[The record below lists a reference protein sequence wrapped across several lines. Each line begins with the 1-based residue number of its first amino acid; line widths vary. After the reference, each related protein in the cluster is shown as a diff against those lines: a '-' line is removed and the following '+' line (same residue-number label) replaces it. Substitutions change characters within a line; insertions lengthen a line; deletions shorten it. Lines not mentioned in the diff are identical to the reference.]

1 MSQPSRKLF
10 VPDQAIYWLDAS
22 RSKSTT
28 NTNQLSETT
37 DKHHWLAT
45 HNLPE
50 FVESSSKEQQQSPWI
65 RIEGTAARNRFLKDL
80 GPDSQKP
87 KRRLLC
93 FTASAGVGKSIALEQ
108 IAYLRSLDP
117 KHLVIRYHFSEL
129 PTNPLH
135 FKLAGGSQRSV
146 IPAGKTKTL
155 VTALLKTIFPAEE
168 QDLNWRSLTDA
179 YEQAVLQWIELKIAQ
194 GHVTLI
200 VDGLDELNA
209 DLKSETGAPGS
220 ARARALSSLLYDGIY
235 KNLHCVVAGRPY
247 AIHSD
252 YWNDLF
258 ESKGPHRHSNGGSDW
273 EFCLASLFT
282 EKQSKQYLGSRY
294 NKLDSLR
301 AQTPLTPR
309 HLEVIRTLPFD
320 RFENLHSLA
329 YVYWEMLQA
338 SLEKDLTRKGNVGPF
353 ERLNVP
359 VDEKQYISYLA
370 ALASLTMENSADL
383 LSLRLATVKQ
393 KLNNRVLQTPAW
405 QLAKDSAEAKI
416 KLIAGL
422 NSSSIEFNYLRQ
434 SNEEVVWKDRTV
446 MDFFA
451 ALWMVR
457 YSTAAQRKTICE
469 QVPRRGDTR
478 LDENRRDL
486 WTFIAGMPSEAL
498 EQFDEDLN
506 YDARWNELVQRLF
519 QPFSDA
525 KRPTQLMYIAWQE
538 LQRGVEDKIREGSV
552 TEVMNSYT
560 QQYVNLRSRGD
571 EASKIIEE
579 DLEGQYEN
587 IPEPAHG
594 WSKVA
599 VGHKD
604 YSDNPPHNVALK
616 GPYEVSAYPVTRR
629 LYRLFDPRHEIVFHD
644 DFNQYSPDP
653 RCPAIDITWYEAMM
667 FAAWVSARLMDE
679 YEWEYCCRSDIGDRD
694 LQKTPLEKYFWKDD
708 PDGSK
713 LKDHA
718 WVRQNSKDR
727 TWPVDAKQD
736 GLHTNEF
743 RLVDTLGNV
752 WEWTASTYAKGGV
765 PRVLRGG
772 SFDDLGRYA
781 SASYR
786 FHGVPTFMYI
796 YFGFRVARAPEGKS

>member
-22 RSKSTT
+22 RIQSKT
-28 NTNQLSETT
+28 NANQQSEPT

-50 FVESSSKEQQQSPWI
+50 FVEGSLKEQQQSPWI

-80 GPDSQKP
+80 GPDSQEP

-93 FTASAGVGKSIALEQ
+93 FAASAGVGKSIALEQ

-117 KHLVIRYHFSEL
+117 EHLVIRYHFSEL
-129 PTNPLH
+129 PTNPPH
-135 FKLAGGSQRSV
+135 FRLAGDSQRSRYLS
-146 IPAGKTKTL
+146 GKTKTL

-168 QDLNWRSLTDA
+168 QDPNWRSLTDA

-220 ARARALSSLLYDGIY
+220 DRARALSSLLYDGIY

-247 AIHSD
+247 AIQSD

-294 NKLDSLR
+294 HKLDSLR

-338 SLEKDLTRKGNVGPF
+338 SLETDLTRKGNVGPF

-359 VDEKQYISYLA
+359 VDKEQYISYLA
-370 ALASLTMENSADL
+370 ALASLTMENSEDL
-383 LSLRLATVKQ
+383 SSLRIATVRA
-393 KLNNRVLQTPAW
+393 KLNSRVLKTPAW

-434 SNEEVVWKDRTV
+434 SNEEVAWKDRTV

-457 YSTAAQRKTICE
+457 YSTAAQRKTICD
-469 QVPRRGDTR
+469 QVPRRGKKP

-498 EQFDEDLN
+498 EHFDEDLS
-506 YDARWNELVQRLF
+506 YDARWNELVKRLF

-538 LQRGVEDKIREGSV
+538 LLMGVMDKTREGSV
-552 TEVMNSYT
+552 TQVMNSYT
-560 QQYVNLRSRGD
+560 QQYVDLRNRGD
-571 EASKIIEE
+571 EASKIIDE
-579 DLEGQYEN
+579 DLEGQYKQ

-594 WSKVA
+594 WSRVV

-604 YSDNPPHNVALK
+604 YPDNLPQTVAFK

-629 LYRLFDPRHEIVFHD
+629 LYRLFDPRHEIVFQD
-644 DFNQYSPDP
+644 DFNRHSPDP
-653 RCPAIDITWYEAMM
+653 RCPAIKITWYDAMM

-679 YEWEYCCRSDIGDRD
+679 YEWEYSCRSDIGDKD
-694 LQKTPLEKYFWKDD
+694 LKKTPLAKYFWKDD
-708 PDGSK
+708 PDGNK
-713 LKDHA
+713 LLDRA
-718 WVRQNSKDR
+718 WVGENIYGR

-736 GLHTNEF
+736 GSHTNGF
-743 RLVDTLGNV
+743 GLVDMLGNV
-752 WEWTASTYAKGGV
+752 WEWTASTYAKGSV
-765 PRVLRGG
+765 SRVLRGS
-772 SFDDLGRYA
+772 SFNDFGRVA

-786 FHGVPTFMYI
+786 LRYIPTDASIDY
-796 YFGFRVARAPEGKS
+796 GFRVARAPEGKS

>member
-10 VPDQAIYWLDAS
+10 VPDQAIYWLDAG
-22 RSKSTT
+22 RIQSKT
-28 NTNQLSETT
+28 NANQQSEPT

-50 FVESSSKEQQQSPWI
+50 FVESSLKEQQQSPWI

-80 GPDSQKP
+80 GPDSQEP

-117 KHLVIRYHFSEL
+117 EHLVIRYHFSEL
-129 PTNPLH
+129 PTNPPH
-135 FKLAGGSQRSV
+135 FRLAGDSQRSRYLS
-146 IPAGKTKTL
+146 GKTKTL

-168 QDLNWRSLTDA
+168 QDPNWRSLTDA

-220 ARARALSSLLYDGIY
+220 DRARALSSLLYDGIY

-247 AIHSD
+247 AIQSD

-294 NKLDSLR
+294 HKLDSLR

-338 SLEKDLTRKGNVGPF
+338 SLETDLTRKGNVGPF

-359 VDEKQYISYLA
+359 VDKEQYISYLA
-370 ALASLTMENSADL
+370 ALASLTMENSEDL
-383 LSLRLATVKQ
+383 SSLRIATVRA
-393 KLNNRVLQTPAW
+393 KLNSRVLKTPAW

-434 SNEEVVWKDRTV
+434 SNEEVAWKDRTV

-457 YSTAAQRKTICE
+457 YSTAAQRKTICD
-469 QVPRRGDTR
+469 QVPRRGKKP

-498 EQFDEDLN
+498 EHFDEDLS

-538 LQRGVEDKIREGSV
+538 LQRGVMDKTREGSV
-552 TEVMNSYT
+552 TQVMNSYT
-560 QQYVNLRSRGD
+560 QQYVDLRNRGD
-571 EASKIIEE
+571 EASKIIDE
-579 DLEGQYEN
+579 DLEGQYKQ

-594 WSKVA
+594 WSRVV

-604 YSDNPPHNVALK
+604 YPDNLPQTVAFK

-629 LYRLFDPRHEIVFHD
+629 LYRLFDPRHEIAFQD
-644 DFNQYSPDP
+644 DFNRHSPDP
-653 RCPAIDITWYEAMM
+653 RCPAIKITWYDAMM

-679 YEWEYCCRSDIGDRD
+679 YEWEYSCRSDIGDKD
-694 LQKTPLEKYFWKDD
+694 LKKTPLAKYFWKDD
-708 PDGSK
+708 PDGNK
-713 LKDHA
+713 LLDRA
-718 WVRQNSKDR
+718 WVGENIYGR

-736 GLHTNEF
+736 GSHTNGF
-743 RLVDTLGNV
+743 GLVDMLGNV
-752 WEWTASTYAKGGV
+752 WEWTASTYAKGSV
-765 PRVLRGG
+765 SRVLRGS
-772 SFDDLGRYA
+772 SFNDFGRVA

-786 FHGVPTFMYI
+786 LRYIPTGTVVD
-796 YFGFRVARAPEGKS
+796 FGFRVARAPEGKS

>member
-10 VPDQAIYWLDAS
+10 VPDQAIYWLDAG
-22 RSKSTT
+22 RIQSKT
-28 NTNQLSETT
+28 NANQQSEPT

-50 FVESSSKEQQQSPWI
+50 FVEGSKQSQQSPWR
-65 RIEGTAARNRFLKDL
+65 RIDGIEPRTEFLKHL
-80 GPDSQKP
+80 GPAGDVS
-87 KRRLLC
+87 KRKLLC
-93 FTASAGVGKSIALEQ
+93 FTASAGVGKSIALQQ

-117 KHLVIRYHFSEL
+117 EHLVIRYHFSEL
-129 PTNPLH
+129 PTNPPH
-135 FKLAGGSQRSV
+135 FRLAGDSQRSRYLS
-146 IPAGKTKTL
+146 GKTKTL

-168 QDLNWRSLTDA
+168 QDPNWRSLTDA

-220 ARARALSSLLYDGIY
+220 DRARALSSLLYDGIY

-247 AIHSD
+247 AIQSD

-258 ESKGPHRHSNGGSDW
+258 ESNGPHRHSNGGSDW

-294 NKLDSLR
+294 HKLDSLR

-329 YVYWEMLQA
+329 YIYWEMLQA

-359 VDEKQYISYLA
+359 VDKEQYISYLA
-370 ALASLTMENSADL
+370 ALASLTMENSEDL
-383 LSLRLATVKQ
+383 SSLRIATVRA
-393 KLNNRVLQTPAW
+393 KLNSRVLKTPAW

-434 SNEEVVWKDRTV
+434 TNEEVAWKDRTV

-457 YSTAAQRKTICE
+457 YSTAAQRETICD
-469 QVPRRGDTR
+469 QVPRSGETR
-478 LDENRRDL
+478 LDENRCDL

-498 EQFDEDLN
+498 EQFDENLN
-506 YDARWNELVQRLF
+506 YDAKWNELVQRLF
-519 QPFSDA
+519 QPFPDA

-538 LQRGVEDKIREGSV
+538 LQRGVKDKTREVSV

-560 QQYVNLRSRGD
+560 QQYVDLRNRGD
-571 EASKIIEE
+571 EASKIIDE
-579 DLEGQYEN
+579 DLEGQYKN

-594 WSKVA
+594 WSRVA

-604 YSDNPPHNVALK
+604 YPDNPPHNVAFQ

-629 LYRLFDPRHEIVFHD
+629 LYRLFDPRHEIVFQD
-644 DFNQYSPDP
+644 DFNRHSPDP
-653 RCPAIDITWYEAMM
+653 RCPAIKLTWYDAMM
-667 FAAWVSARLMDE
+667 FAAWVSARLMNE
-679 YEWEYCCRSDIGDRD
+679 YEWEYSCRSDIGDRD
-694 LQKTPLEKYFWKDD
+694 LKKTPLAKYFWKDD
-708 PDGSK
+708 PDGNK
-713 LKDHA
+713 LLDRA
-718 WVRQNSKDR
+718 WVGENIHVR

-736 GLHTNEF
+736 GSHTNGF
-743 RLVDTLGNV
+743 GLVDMLGNV
-752 WEWTASTYAKGGV
+752 WEWTVNTYAKGSV
-765 PRVLRGG
+765 SRVLRGG
-772 SFDDLGRYA
+772 SFSSDGRYA

-786 FHGVPTFMYI
+786 IHYNPSFTVIGI
-796 YFGFRVARAPEGKS
+796 GFRVARAPEGKS